1 MMYTPDPKS
10 LVYSQLQFISTSVP
24 MPQAKTS
31 VDFETLY
38 DEVSS
43 EIFALFVGVESELT
57 AEAIREY
64 TASLQ
69 AIKGIELA
77 N

>member
-24 MPQAKTS
+24 LPQAKIS
-31 VDFETLY
+31 VDIEAIY

-43 EIFALFVGVESELT
+43 EIFALFVGVESQIT

-69 AIKGIELA
+69 VNKGLEIA

>member
-24 MPQAKTS
+24 MPQAKIS
-31 VDFETLY
+31 VEIESIY

-43 EIFALFVGVESELT
+43 EIFALFVGVESEAK
-57 AEAIREY
+57 AEAVRDY
-64 TASLQ
+64 TTSLQ
-69 AIKGIELA
+69 SVKGIEIA